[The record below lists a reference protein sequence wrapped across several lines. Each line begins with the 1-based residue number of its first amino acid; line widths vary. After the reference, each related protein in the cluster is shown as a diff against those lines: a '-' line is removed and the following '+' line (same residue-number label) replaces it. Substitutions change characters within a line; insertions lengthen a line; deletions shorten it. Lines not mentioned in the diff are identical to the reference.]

1 MSDEKRRKPR
11 FDAENVFAAITV
23 VGGCDQ
29 GFGVITNVSEG
40 GVCLRTPMPPPTS
53 GKVILRISVDNTTHE
68 VQALVRRVSEASG
81 AMYDCGLQ
89 FAPND
94 PGKEAFVEA
103 FLAEQSRH

>member
-1 MSDEKRRKPR
+1 MSQNKRRKPR
-11 FDAENVFAAITV
+11 FDAENVFAAISV

-40 GVCLRTPMPPPTS
+40 GVCVRTPMPPPTI

-68 VQALVRRVSEASG
+68 LTALVRRVSEASG
-81 AMYDCGLQ
+81 AMYDVGMQ

-94 PGKEAFVEA
+94 PGKEAFLDA
-103 FLAEQSRH
+103 FLGAKTD